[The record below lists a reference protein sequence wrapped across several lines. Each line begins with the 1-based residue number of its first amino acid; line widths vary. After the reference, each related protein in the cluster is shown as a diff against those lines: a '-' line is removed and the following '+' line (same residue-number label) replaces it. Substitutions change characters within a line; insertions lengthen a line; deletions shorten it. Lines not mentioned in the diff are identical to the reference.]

1 MWSSNQTKARPGGY
15 EGRKEKEM
23 ARYQI
28 VYTKRGFPL
37 TQWTNEKEDASKKA
51 NRLRQAGYT
60 VHVWEHTESGAKKTT
75 I

>member
-1 MWSSNQTKARPGGY
+1 
-15 EGRKEKEM
+15 M